1 MLSRWLLETRLN
13 KRTLQL
19 HKLQPS
25 QGGVRLAETGL
36 SGLSACMSRGLSAC
50 ASVMRAIETMVG
62 TTDTANGYERQGGE
76 AIYGGFLVDLIP
88 VYDYGRIL
96 PNGILPNGSEADVE
110 YNVYIVGGD
119 DDPRRSMTHKTWGN
133 TGSNLS
139 IFGTFTTA
147 YTRTFSQSR
156 IGRWRTRRFPTGR
169 ACT

>member
-1 MLSRWLLETRLN
+1 MLSRWLLETRIN
-13 KRTLQL
+13 TRTLQL
-19 HKLQPS
+19 HKLQPA

-36 SGLSACMSRGLSAC
+36 AGLSACMSRGVSAC
-50 ASVMRAIETMVG
+50 ASVMRAAAAAS
-62 TTDTANGYERQGGE
+62 TDAANGYERQGGE
-76 AIYGGFLVDLIP
+76 AIYGGFLFDLIP

-96 PNGILPNGSEADVE
+96 PSGGLPHSQADVE

-119 DDPRRSMTHKTWGN
+119 DDPRRSLTHKAWGKTSN
-133 TGSNLS
+133 NLS